1 MTFKLTKLLKIAN
14 LVAKWVQCRQLS
26 IECSGYIVPWTY
38 NDKYLSFVIKSIFQ
52 RPEEDKIELV
62 EAYQANLSRLRRLRL
77 AIFSI
82 FSLTKNLIFVS
93 HLVCWRSDKVAYGRK
108 KDSRAAWI
116 DSTAC

>member
-62 EAYQANLSRLRRLRL
+62 EAYQANLVGYAGYASPFFRSSHWRR
-77 AIFSI
+77 I
-82 FSLTKNLIFVS
+82 
-93 HLVCWRSDKVAYGRK
+93 
-108 KDSRAAWI
+108 
-116 DSTAC
+116 